1 MILRLDDKTVG
12 RDLDWSEEYNLGWRY
27 IVWVNSNR
35 HFFKSSKDARIY
47 YDKQTKNLWDYI
59 VIEYLY

>member
-1 MILRLDDKTVG
+1 MVG

-35 HFFKSSKDARIY
+35 HFFKSSKEARIY